1 MEKFRI
7 PKLSEESHLRKNEG
21 IIAKPASMVRL
32 LGKKRAHD
40 IIGRFDRSRV
50 LVIGDLMVDQFIWGR
65 VSRISPEAPVPVV
78 EVVSESLLLGGCANV
93 LNNICAM
100 GGRASVAG
108 VIGPDA
114 MGDWLIREL
123 VEKGVDA
130 DGVIIEQDRPTTVKT
145 RIVAGHQQVV
155 RFDREKRMAV
165 AKKSTAGVLGYLRGI
180 KKDLGAVVLSDY
192 GKGMVSREL
201 LKGIREEIGGSGVFF
216 CVDPKSND
224 FTLYEGCDMITP
236 NHHEASRALGVEE
249 GADIVSVG
257 GELLRRFHV
266 GSVLITRGEE
276 GMTLFERTGEVVHI
290 PAMAKEVFDVTGAG
304 DTVIGV
310 LALSVASGASLR
322 EASVLANRAAGVV
335 VGKVGTATASREEL
349 RGVL

>member
-1 MEKFRI
+1 M
-7 PKLSEESHLRKNEG
+7 S
-21 IIAKPASMVRL
+21 RL
-32 LGKKRAHD
+32 LKTKRAHE
-40 IIGRFDRSRV
+40 IIERFPGSRV
-50 LVIGDLMVDQFIWGR
+50 LVIGDLMVDQFIWGK

-78 EVVSESLLLGGCANV
+78 EVVSESLMLGGCANV
-93 LNNICAM
+93 LNNIHSM

-108 VIGPDA
+108 VIGSDA
-114 MGDWLIREL
+114 MGDWLVREL
-123 VEKGVDA
+123 AEKGVDA
-130 DGVIIEQDRPTTVKT
+130 DGVIIEKGRPTTVKT

-165 AKKSTAGVLGYLRGI
+165 AKESVSGVLGYLRRV

-192 GKGMVSREL
+192 GKGMVSRDL
-201 LKGIREEIGGSGVFF
+201 LKGIREEIAGSGILLF
-216 CVDPKSND
+216 VDPKSND
-224 FTLYEGCDMITP
+224 FTLYEGSDVITP
-236 NHHEASRALGVEE
+236 NHHEAIRALGLEE
-249 GADIVSVG
+249 SADIVSAG
-257 GELLRRFHV
+257 MELLRKFQI

-276 GMTLFERTGEVVHI
+276 GMTLFERNGEPVHI

-310 LALSVASGASLR
+310 LALAAASGASLR
-322 EASVLANRAAGVV
+322 EAAVLANHAAGIV